1 MKNTMTGSVALQG
14 TSNEGHLVKVEF
26 FEGFVDDDGE
36 RLRDDLY
43 RCTVFNIGALHCSYA
58 TNDVEAL
65 EWFLNAVD
73 HKAKNML

>member
-14 TSNEGHLVKVEF
+14 ISNEGYLVKVEF
-26 FEGFVDDDGE
+26 FEGFVGDDGE

-43 RCTVFNIGALHCSYA
+43 RCTVFNIAALHCSYA
-58 TNDVEAL
+58 TNDIEAL

-73 HKAKNML
+73 YKVANTL